1 MQLKIHSESPSI
13 ATSMGNKRGKRKTS
27 ESVSTP
33 IVEQKSPKTPKSSKK
48 KISDD
53 IKNGGTPKING
64 KLHNGDEEVF
74 TPRRSRRKMSE
85 MSDTSVDLKQ
95 KLQKSPKNS
104 SLESPKSRL
113 RKISENSFTRE
124 KTISESSVPDM
135 SDKSTERPT
144 GTKRKTSESGK
155 TEQMSVA
162 DRIKLLSHD
171 QDQKSTPPRTD
182 SVLQLLLQGLN
193 SKDKRILES
202 VLERADDELIQD
214 TVKRLPLE
222 AVTPLL
228 EVLHHYIQVRIDL
241 RLPDTFSSR
250 YLELQFR
257 II

>member
-95 KLQKSPKNS
+95 KMQKS
-104 SLESPKSRL
+104 
-113 RKISENSFTRE
+113 
-124 KTISESSVPDM
+124 
-135 SDKSTERPT
+135 
-144 GTKRKTSESGK
+144 
-155 TEQMSVA
+155 
-162 DRIKLLSHD
+162 
-171 QDQKSTPPRTD
+171 
-182 SVLQLLLQGLN
+182 
-193 SKDKRILES
+193 
-202 VLERADDELIQD
+202 
-214 TVKRLPLE
+214 
-222 AVTPLL
+222 
-228 EVLHHYIQVRIDL
+228 
-241 RLPDTFSSR
+241 
-250 YLELQFR
+250 
-257 II
+257 

>member
-1 MQLKIHSESPSI
+1 
-13 ATSMGNKRGKRKTS
+13 MGNKRGKRKTS

-104 SLESPKSRL
+104 SQESPKSRL

-135 SDKSTERPT
+135 SDKLTERPT

-155 TEQMSVA
+155 NEQMSVA

-202 VLERADDELIQD
+202 VLD
-214 TVKRLPLE
+214 
-222 AVTPLL
+222 
-228 EVLHHYIQVRIDL
+228 
-241 RLPDTFSSR
+241 F
-250 YLELQFR
+250 
-257 II
+257 